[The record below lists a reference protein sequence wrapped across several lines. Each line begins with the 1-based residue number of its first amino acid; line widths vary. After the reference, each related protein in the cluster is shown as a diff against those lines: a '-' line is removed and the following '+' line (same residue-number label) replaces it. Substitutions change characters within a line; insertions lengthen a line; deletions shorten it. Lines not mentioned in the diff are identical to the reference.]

1 MAVYSMTGFASGQVE
16 PQDNAEQLTLGF
28 EIRSV
33 NSRFL
38 DLVFKL
44 PEALKSV
51 ESQFRQMLVDE
62 LSRGKIEVRVFV
74 RQSRP
79 IAGSVVDSAAI
90 QHLLNQQEMVLAWM
104 PQARALS
111 VAEVIELQA
120 RMKGSDGAED
130 AIEWSDAAAKAFGQC
145 IAQLKAARATEGAR
159 LKAVLDDKIEALRDA
174 VHKAGPLIPAAVEQ
188 HKAKFMERWSEMLA
202 SSKDTVS
209 LDLQAM
215 EQRAIAELTAYAIRI
230 DVAEEL
236 ARLQAHLDE
245 ITSLLKK
252 GGAIGKRL
260 DFLIQELH
268 REANTLGSKSAS
280 LELSRIS
287 MEMKVLV
294 EQMREQVQ
302 NIE

>member
-16 PQDNAEQLTLGF
+16 PLENSEQLALGF

-44 PEALKSV
+44 PENLKSL
-51 ESQFRQMLVDE
+51 ESHFRQMLVDE
-62 LSRGKIEVRVFV
+62 LSRGKVEVRVFI
-74 RQSRP
+74 RKSKLSTP
-79 IAGSVVDSAAI
+79 IAVDALAV
-90 QHLLNQQEMVLAWM
+90 QQLLNQQEMVLAWM

-111 VAEVIELQA
+111 VAEVIALQA
-120 RMKGSDGAED
+120 GIHHSDNTEESLEWNDTLAEG
-130 AIEWSDAAAKAFGQC
+130 FLRC
-145 IAQLKAARATEGAR
+145 ISALKTARATEGAR
-159 LKAVLDDKIEALRDA
+159 LKTVLEDKITALHVA
-174 VHKAGPLIPAAVEQ
+174 VEKATPLIPALVEQ
-188 HKAKFMERWSEMLA
+188 HKKKFMDRWNEVLA
-202 SSKDTVS
+202 ASAGSAEIDRP
-209 LDLQAM
+209 AM
-215 EQRAIAELTAYAIRI
+215 EQRAIAEVTAYAIRV

-236 ARLQAHLDE
+236 ARLQAHLEE
-245 ITSLLKK
+245 IKSLLTK

-287 MEMKVLV
+287 MEMKVLI

>member
-202 SSKDTVS
+202 SSKDTAS

-245 ITSLLKK
+245 ITSLLNK